1 MIRALRRRL
10 ASGRPAGDG
19 GLTLIE
25 MVVAIVVLSVVMT
38 LFTGAMIQIYRNVNK
53 TEALSGVQTQLNT
66 AFLRLD
72 KEIRYAS
79 AISTQRTSGSDYY
92 FRFLITNTGAS
103 TCVELKLDGAAKKLL
118 RRQWAHTAGT
128 PAVTP
133 WLPLAS
139 SVTATNPFLTSNSGD
154 SYAAPS
160 VRIRMR
166 VTTGATTD
174 ASSRA
179 TDMTFTAQNAY
190 DKSADSTVCSEGNPV
205 P

>member
-1 MIRALRRRL
+1 
-10 ASGRPAGDG
+10 
-19 GLTLIE
+19 
-25 MVVAIVVLSVVMT
+25 
-38 LFTGAMIQIYRNVNK
+38 MIQIYRNVNK
-53 TEALSGVQTQLNT
+53 TEALSGVQAQLNV

-79 AISTQRTSGSDYY
+79 AISDQRTSGSNYH
-92 FRFLITNTGAS
+92 FRFLVSNTGAS
-103 TCVELKLDGAAKKLL
+103 TCVELKLDGTAKKLL
-118 RRQWAHTAGT
+118 RREWAHTAGT

-133 WLPLAS
+133 WLPLATSVS
-139 SVTATNPFLTSNSGD
+139 STNPFLTSASGD

-160 VRIRMR
+160 VRIRIR
-166 VTTGATTD
+166 VTTGATND

-190 DKSADSTVCSEGNPV
+190 GKSADSTVCSEGISV